1 LRLGYRLTT
10 YSMLH
15 KLNIRVYYTP
25 SATTKT
31 RWKYKK
37 YASKTLGPLW
47 VGSESKDMYHRK
59 LFRSLDIETNIMDKL
74 ELNQSEKATFHQRAS
89 STCKKASLV
98 GSKIIFKLYGDSVGL
113 RGFLE
118 RLIYFSSLH

>member
-1 LRLGYRLTT
+1 MRLGYRLTT

-15 KLNIRVYYTP
+15 KLNIRVYYTLA
-25 SATTKT
+25 ATTKT

-59 LFRSLDIETNIMDKL
+59 LFRSLDMETNIMDKL
-74 ELNQSEKATFHQRAS
+74 ELNQSEKATFH
-89 STCKKASLV
+89 
-98 GSKIIFKLYGDSVGL
+98 
-113 RGFLE
+113 
-118 RLIYFSSLH
+118 